1 MFAAVP
7 PTKLLLA
14 PPDAHTTGAYSA
26 SATLALGSALALFL
40 YPHSITGI
48 LSASSAHA
56 IRRNSQPIHLCPGL
70 LALFGFFDHSR
81 VASRPE
87 YADGFEQ
94 FGNNFAVPA
103 LLLSSFPDGF
113 VGIGFTA
120 IGIGALVPAA
130 ILSIAAANLYTRH
143 IHREFINRN
152 PTEKEEAQM
161 AK

>member
-48 LSASSAHA
+48 LSA
-56 IRRNSQPIHLCPGL
+56 
-70 LALFGFFDHSR
+70 SR